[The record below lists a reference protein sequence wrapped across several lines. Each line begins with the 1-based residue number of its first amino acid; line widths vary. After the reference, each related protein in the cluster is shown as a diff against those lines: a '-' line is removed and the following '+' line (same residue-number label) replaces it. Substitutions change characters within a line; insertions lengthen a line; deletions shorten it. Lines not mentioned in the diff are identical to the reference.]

1 MFILLNDI
9 QNVQKCTLVIYNVKK
24 CTLVIYNVQKCSLMF
39 NNFLFSQDSLP
50 PLGMA
55 LRHLTEDEKEELKE
69 QFSTIDKV

>member
-1 MFILLNDI
+1 MFIIVHL
-9 QNVQKCTLVIYNVKK
+9 
-24 CTLVIYNVQKCSLMF
+24 CSIIF
-39 NNFLFSQDSLP
+39 FFSQDSLP